1 MYKIHG
7 ELGSADMQ
15 QIEDDLPKLQAK
27 IAEYD
32 PRDLYNMAETAILYC
47 NPEQQ
52 RLRRVP

>member
-52 RLRRVP
+52 RLRRVA